1 MSASPTAGTTG
12 RSTPDGTG
20 LSTAGTALLT
30 ILGVGLVG
38 VIDFASGVELRV
50 GPLYYLPLSLAA
62 WRLGRAWT
70 AAAAGLCTASWLG
83 SNYMAGLD
91 YSGPHIWLVNVAA
104 QGASFV
110 AVGLLIATLK
120 GALVRE
126 RELSRTDALTS
137 LLNGRAFYADAARVL
152 ALNRRT
158 KRPATVACIDL
169 DHFKKVNDTAG
180 HHEGDR
186 VLRAVAATI
195 LRCTRA
201 TDLAARM
208 GGDEFVL
215 LLPET
220 GPQEAR
226 TTLERLQALLEETL
240 AQTPGPVTASVG
252 GVAFLAMPDD
262 VQTMVQAADRE
273 LYAAKAAGKRRVRL
287 EVVGGHG
294 VGPDR
299 VQRA

>member
-1 MSASPTAGTTG
+1 
-12 RSTPDGTG
+12 
-20 LSTAGTALLT
+20 LLT
-30 ILGVGLVG
+30 FLGVALVG

-70 AAAAGLCTASWLG
+70 AAAAGLCAASWVG
-83 SNYMAGLD
+83 SNYMAGLT
-91 YSGPHIWLVNVAA
+91 YSNPRVWLVNVVA
-104 QGASFV
+104 QGASFM
-110 AVGLLIATLK
+110 AIGLLIATLK

-126 RELSRTDALTS
+126 RELSRTDPLTS
-137 LLNGRAFYADAARVL
+137 LLNGRAFYADAARVV

-186 VLRAVAATI
+186 VLRAVADTI

-252 GVAFLAMPDD
+252 GVSFLAMPDD

-273 LYAAKAAGKRRVRL
+273 LYAAKAAGKRRVQL

-294 VGPDR
+294 V
-299 VQRA
+299 AET